1 MNGTIYTNS
10 VKIKI
15 ILLQK
20 PKTTSLN
27 QEAAKYRIVPS
38 LKKKKWNGTV
48 ASIGF
53 AESFSET
60 PLSQPTLRE
69 CNNKGGFFLLS
80 AKVYRI
86 AGSRIERRGPPLS
99 IVKRIVSKT

>member
-1 MNGTIYTNS
+1 MGRAIYTNS

-27 QEAAKYRIVPS
+27 QKAAKYRIAPS
-38 LKKKKWNGTV
+38 LKKKWNETV